1 MSKTER
7 HAYQALG
14 PCTQGEWQWST
25 TQPRLGPGLLV
36 RDYSN
41 VMASSMAGICENAIK
56 SSEFQL
62 SVLMHPVYI
71 FVEEEDNVGKE
82 I

>member
-1 MSKTER
+1 
-7 HAYQALG
+7 
-14 PCTQGEWQWST
+14 
-25 TQPRLGPGLLV
+25 
-36 RDYSN
+36 
-41 VMASSMAGICENAIK
+41 MASSMAGICENAIK